1 MPWTA
6 KSFKKKHWN
15 DATPSQAAAAAKRA
29 TAMVKRGISEGNAI
43 RIAISTAKRGGGG
56 KK

>member
-29 TAMVKRGISEGNAI
+29 TAMVKRGISESNAI
-43 RIAISTAKRGGGG
+43 PIAIAAAKRGG
-56 KK
+56 KKK